1 MNFADLFR
9 HETQLIEV
17 RAGAKIIETGQLAD
31 RAYVLLQG
39 EAEVVA
45 GVTSLGRVQAGEL
58 FGEMALI
65 ESAPASVDV
74 IARSDCRLA
83 PIDQKRFNF
92 LVQQTPNFA
101 LEVMKLM
108 AARLRNM
115 NQKAGHSD

>member
-45 GVTSLGRVQAGEL
+45 GVNSLGRVQAGEL

-115 NQKAGHSD
+115 NQKVGQPD